1 MHDAAWE
8 AQLARLASY
17 KAVHGDCNVP
27 RDLRLASNGRNNV
40 QCAEDL
46 RLACWVDTQRRFKR
60 QLEASE
66 ASPSVRGKWAQLAA
80 LGFVWN
86 HPDPDLD

>member
-27 RDLRLASNGRNNV
+27 RDLRLAS
-40 QCAEDL
+40 
-46 RLACWVDTQRRFKR
+46 WVDTQRRFKR

-66 ASPSVRGKWAQLAA
+66 ASPRVRAKWAQLAA